1 MDRFSFQAQRKI
13 SIRFLPD
20 PRAWRNQLFS
30 GGEKGQQVHAAT
42 YIRKREIVLAAEL
55 LGNPKELRRIFLHE
69 VFHFAWA
76 RAGNRI
82 RQDWERLIE
91 KEWEAGARGE
101 LGWSAEW
108 RKRRLL
114 DDGAGQRLWRDYLC
128 ESFCDT
134 AAWLF
139 GGLRAHEEF
148 TLAETYRARR
158 AAWFRN
164 LLVSA
169 ALPI

>member
-1 MDRFSFQAQRKI
+1 
-13 SIRFLPD
+13 
-20 PRAWRNQLFS
+20 
-30 GGEKGQQVHAAT
+30 
-42 YIRKREIVLAAEL
+42 L
-55 LGNPKELRRIFLHE
+55 LGNPRELRRIFLHE
-69 VFHFAWA
+69 IFHFAWV

-82 RQDWERLIE
+82 RREWESLIE
-91 KEWEAGARGE
+91 KEWATGARGE

-108 RKRRLL
+108 RKKRLL
-114 DDGAGQRLWRDYLC
+114 EKGTGRRLWREYLC

-139 GGLRAHEEF
+139 GRLGAHEEF

-164 LLVSA
+164 LLAAA